1 MKMMISQVINDLA
14 LKTQNATSTAS
25 LPGSS
30 DGEAVAFLDLL
41 TALSSRQSEC
51 DKKPKPDDIVNA
63 IIASLMA
70 MSGAAFANDS
80 EMSVADS
87 GNSGFTDAEFNG
99 NDGLS
104 KSNGLLLEMINGDD
118 SGLQG
123 AIRNMAAQQEGVITW
138 LTELAKKG
146 YLSVPSWEDDTG
158 LVTAA
163 NAKQADKPDDSSL
176 YRLMQMLG
184 NGDISMLYDII
195 NGLVGNH
202 EGTAIEPIMDGTAAK
217 LAEMGGKADLP
228 TFLELDERGVGTA
241 AYAEQADKLS
251 ESNLGRLL
259 QALEQKGVDIA
270 DAKLKLAMLSNAGH
284 DPAELKS
291 SVNEDSQGL
300 AASSDVISAKA
311 SHNITEP
318 LSMAA
323 ENNMELEHDMNVGDV
338 ESAKQDQPDSRQLY
352 NSTIDNVDDIALNKA
367 NHAGMPSNDITGI
380 DTQKI
385 DVPLKDAANT
395 MIDELQRYLLANKQP
410 ASSGKMIFQLQPENM
425 GHIAIEMR
433 YMEGTLSA
441 HIIADTLAAYQL
453 IDDNLNQL
461 QQAVQRSGFDST
473 QLTLTLSQHNMQ
485 ETWSNSGGWAERHQY
500 NGGNYS
506 ELSTFNEPMYYNTE
520 KLWDVWDEHS
530 SINQYI

>member
-1 MKMMISQVINDLA
+1 MMISQVINDLA
-14 LKTQNATSTAS
+14 LKTQNATSAAS
-25 LPGSS
+25 SPGSS
-30 DGEAVAFLDLL
+30 DSKAVAFLDLL
-41 TALSSRQSEC
+41 TALSSRQAGD
-51 DKKPKPDDIVNA
+51 DKKSEPDDTANA

-70 MSGAAFANDS
+70 MSSVVFANDS
-80 EMSVADS
+80 ETSVAGS
-87 GNSGFTDAEFNG
+87 GNSSLADVEFNG
-99 NDGLS
+99 DDGLS
-104 KSNGLLLEMINGDD
+104 ISNGLLLEMINGGD
-118 SGLQG
+118 SGLQD
-123 AIRNMAAQQEGVITW
+123 AIRGITAQQEDIITW
-138 LTELAKKG
+138 LTELTKEG
-146 YLSVPSWEDDTG
+146 YLSVPSWEDNAS
-158 LVTAA
+158 LVTAT
-163 NAKQADKPDDSSL
+163 NEKQTDKPDDSSL
-176 YRLMQMLG
+176 YRLMHMLG
-184 NGDISMLYDII
+184 NGNISMLDDIVSS
-195 NGLVGNH
+195 LVVHH
-202 EGTAIEPIMDGTAAK
+202 EGIAIKPMMDGVVAK
-217 LAEMGGKADLP
+217 LVELAGKADLP
-228 TFLELDERGVGTA
+228 IFFGLNELGVRA
-241 AYAEQADKLS
+241 AADTEQADKLS

-270 DAKLKLAMLSNAGH
+270 DAKLKLAMFSNTGRDH
-284 DPAELKS
+284 AELRGS
-291 SVNEDSQGL
+291 INEDSQGL
-300 AASSDVISAKA
+300 DASSDVISAKA
-311 SHNITEP
+311 SQNITEP

-323 ENNMELEHDMNVGDV
+323 EDNMELEHDMDVGDV
-338 ESAKQDQPDSRQLY
+338 ENAKQDQPDSRQLY
-352 NSTIDNVDDIALNKA
+352 NSTIDIVSDIAPNKA
-367 NHAGMPSNDITGI
+367 NNAGMPSNDITGI
-380 DTQKI
+380 DTQKM
-385 DVPLKDAANT
+385 DVPLKDAVNT

-410 ASSGKMIFQLQPENM
+410 VSSGKMIFQLQPENM